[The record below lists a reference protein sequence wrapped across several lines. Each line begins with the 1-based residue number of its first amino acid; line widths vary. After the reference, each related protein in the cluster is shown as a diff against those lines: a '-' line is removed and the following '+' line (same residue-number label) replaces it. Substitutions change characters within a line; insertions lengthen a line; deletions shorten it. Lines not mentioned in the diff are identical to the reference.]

1 MYEEKVKFAVII
13 IVMDRK
19 IYVIVMAAG
28 SGLRMGAD
36 KPKQFLELGG
46 RPILQR
52 TIERFYHTIPD
63 ARIVTV
69 LPADSISYW
78 REWCMDNGFHVP
90 QILVAGGI
98 TRFHSVRNA
107 LARVP
112 DGAIV
117 AVHDGVRPLLS
128 EEMILGMVDRMKS
141 CRALI
146 PVIPMVDTLKVL
158 EKDAQGVLQTVD
170 GVTVDRSQVFG
181 AQTPQMFLSEDLKSA
196 YELPFDTMF
205 TDDASV
211 AQAKK
216 IPLSYVQGE
225 RFNIKITTRD
235 DLVLAGAILAL
246 KGDAVSG

>member
-1 MYEEKVKFAVII
+1 MYEEKLKFAVII
-13 IVMDRK
+13 ISMDRK
-19 IYVIVMAAG
+19 IYVIIMAAG

-52 TIERFYHTIPD
+52 TIERFHHTVPD

-69 LPADSISYW
+69 LPPDCISYW

-107 LARVP
+107 LAKVP
-112 DGAIV
+112 EGAIV

-128 EEMILGMVDRMKS
+128 PELILNMLERMKK

-158 EKDAQGVLQTVD
+158 GKGPGGELQTID

-216 IPLSYVQGE
+216 IPLSYIGGE

-235 DLVLAGAILAL
+235 DLVLADAILAL
-246 KGDAVSG
+246 KQL